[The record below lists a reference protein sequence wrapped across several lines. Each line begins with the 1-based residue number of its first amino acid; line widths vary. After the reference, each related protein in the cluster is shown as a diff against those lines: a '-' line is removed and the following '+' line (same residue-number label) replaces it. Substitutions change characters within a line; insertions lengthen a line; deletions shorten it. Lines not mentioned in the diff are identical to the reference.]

1 MAKPSS
7 ASHQVGFNERFVLP
21 HALDRRR
28 LENLVSVSRVN
39 TKASVWREEEGR
51 EREKEE
57 RGGGRGRKGGRDER
71 WNEEGREEGRKGGR
85 KGGMREE
92 GRKDQKIMHKAVN
105 HSSPKALPP

>member
-71 WNEEGREEGRKGGR
+71 WNEEGRKGG
-85 KGGMREE
+85 REE
-92 GRKDQKIMHKAVN
+92 GRKERRNEGGREKGPEDHAQG
-105 HSSPKALPP
+105 SESQLS